1 MAKKESLTCSSCYRP
16 IKGEHF
22 TVPTGSRMMAFHKN
36 AHECAAASPH
46 KTGSIDAQRI
56 TRGGGAAE
64 HSEYKYQG
72 TN

>member
-1 MAKKESLTCSSCYRP
+1 MLFRSYKP

-22 TVPTGSRMMAFHKN
+22 TVPAGSQLMAFHKN
-36 AHECAAASPH
+36 AHECAAASSAPKVAH
-46 KTGSIDAQRI
+46 IDSTRI

-64 HSEYKYQG
+64 SNEFKYEG